1 MKRPIHLYIFVILSS
16 IACIL
21 RLFSAFVKTFNEEK
35 LRTAMQ
41 GAVGINVEELI
52 LVSRETANLQT
63 SMIQKIAAIA
73 MFGLLIAVIVF
84 LFMKKNELASY
95 LYIGYLFSTLLLNT
109 YNYLAG
115 KGIANLYSDAAFR
128 DVTAAGM
135 LGAYIFYIV
144 LFAIYFGVTVFF
156 HLRKPK
162 EQPSTAINSTDI

>member
-16 IACIL
+16 IASIL
-21 RLFSAFVKTFNEEK
+21 RLFSAFVSTFNEEQ

-41 GAVGINVEELI
+41 GAVGIDVEELI
-52 LVSRETANLQT
+52 LVSRETANLQN
-63 SMIQKIAAIA
+63 SILQKIAALVL
-73 MFGLLIAVIVF
+73 FGLLIAVIVF

-109 YNYLAG
+109 YNYLAS
-115 KGIANLYSDAAFR
+115 KGIANLYSDAGVR

-135 LGAYIFYIV
+135 LGAYIINIV

-162 EQPSTAINSTDI
+162 EKPSTAVNATDI

>member
-115 KGIANLYSDAAFR
+115 KDIANLYSDAAFR

>member
-1 MKRPIHLYIFVILSS
+1 MILSS
-16 IACIL
+16 IASIL
-21 RLFSAFVKTFNEEK
+21 RLFSAFVKTFNEERV
-35 LRTAMQ
+35 RTYTQ
-41 GAVGINVEELI
+41 GAVGVDVEELI

>member
-16 IACIL
+16 IASIL
-21 RLFSAFVKTFNEEK
+21 RLFSAFVSTFNEEQV
-35 LRTAMQ
+35 RSAMQ
-41 GAVGINVEELI
+41 GAVGINVEEYI
-52 LVSRETANLQT
+52 LVLRETANLQT
-63 SMIQKIAAIA
+63 SMIQKIAAIV

-95 LYIGYLFSTLLLNT
+95 LYIGYLFSTLLLHT

-115 KGIANLYSDAAFR
+115 KGIAQLYSEKGLS
-128 DVTAAGM
+128 DVTEAAT
-135 LGAYIFYIV
+135 LGVYALNIV
-144 LFAIYFGVTVFF
+144 LFAIYFGVTIFF

>member
-16 IACIL
+16 IASIL
-21 RLFSAFVKTFNEEK
+21 RLFSAFVSTFNEEQ
-35 LRTAMQ
+35 LRTYTQ
-41 GAVGINVEELI
+41 GAVGVDVEELI
-52 LVSRETANLQT
+52 LVSRETANLQN
-63 SMIQKIAAIA
+63 SILQKIAALVL
-73 MFGLLIAVIVF
+73 FGLLIAVIVF

-109 YNYLAG
+109 YNYLAS
-115 KGIANLYSDAAFR
+115 KGIANLYSDAGLR

-135 LGAYIFYIV
+135 LGAYIINIV
-144 LFAIYFGVTVFF
+144 LFAIYFGVTIFF

>member
-16 IACIL
+16 IAVIL
-21 RLFSAFVKTFNEEK
+21 RLFSSFVSTFNEEQV
-35 LRTAMQ
+35 RSAMQ
-41 GAVGINVEELI
+41 GAAGINVEEYI
-52 LVSRETANLQT
+52 LVLRETANLQT
-63 SMIQKIAAIA
+63 SMIQKIAAIV

-115 KGIANLYSDAAFR
+115 KGVAQLYSDAAFR

-135 LGAYIFYIV
+135 LGVYIFYIV

>member
-16 IACIL
+16 IASIL
-21 RLFSAFVKTFNEEK
+21 RLFSAFVSTFNEEQ
-35 LRTAMQ
+35 LRTYMQ
-41 GAVGINVEELI
+41 GAVGVDVEELI
-52 LVSRETANLQT
+52 LVSRETANFQT
-63 SMIQKIAAIA
+63 GIIQKIAALIL
-73 MFGLLIAVIVF
+73 FGLLIAVIVF

-109 YNYLAG
+109 YSYLAG
-115 KGIANLYSDAAFR
+115 KGIAQLYSDATMR

-135 LGAYIFYIV
+135 LGAYIINIV
-144 LFAIYFGVTVFF
+144 LFAIYFGVTIFF

>member
-16 IACIL
+16 IAVIL
-21 RLFSAFVKTFNEEK
+21 RLFSSFVSTFNEEQV
-35 LRTAMQ
+35 RSAMQ
-41 GAVGINVEELI
+41 GAAGINVEEYI
-52 LVSRETANLQT
+52 LVLRETANLQT
-63 SMIQKIAAIA
+63 SMIQKIAAIV

-115 KGIANLYSDAAFR
+115 KGVAQLYSDAAFR

-135 LGAYIFYIV
+135 LGVYIFYIV
-144 LFAIYFGVTVFF
+144 LFAIYFGLTVFF

>member
-16 IACIL
+16 IASIL
-21 RLFSAFVKTFNEEK
+21 KLFSAFVSTFNEEQ

-52 LVSRETANLQT
+52 LVSRETANHQT
-63 SMIQKIAAIA
+63 SMIQKIAALVLFA
-73 MFGLLIAVIVF
+73 LLIAVIVF
-84 LFMKKNELASY
+84 LFLKKNELASY

-109 YNYLAG
+109 YNYLAS
-115 KGIANLYSDAAFR
+115 KGIANLYSDAGVR

-135 LGAYIFYIV
+135 LGAYILNIV
-144 LFAIYFGVTVFF
+144 LFAIYFGVTIFF

-162 EQPSTAINSTDI
+162 EKPSTAVNATDI

>member
-16 IACIL
+16 IASIL
-21 RLFSAFVKTFNEEK
+21 RLFSAFVSTFNEEQV
-35 LRTAMQ
+35 RTVMQ
-41 GAVGINVEELI
+41 GAVGIDVEELI
-52 LVSRETANLQT
+52 LVSRETANFQT
-63 SMIQKIAAIA
+63 GIIQKIAALV
-73 MFGLLIAVIVF
+73 MFGLLITVIVF

-109 YNYLAG
+109 YNYLAS
-115 KGIANLYSDAAFR
+115 KGIANLYSDAGVR

-135 LGAYIFYIV
+135 LGAYIINIV

-162 EQPSTAINSTDI
+162 EKPSTAVNATDI

>member
-16 IACIL
+16 IASIL
-21 RLFSAFVKTFNEEK
+21 RLFSAFVSTFNEEQ
-35 LRTAMQ
+35 LRTYTQ
-41 GAVGINVEELI
+41 GAVGVDVEELI
-52 LVSRETANLQT
+52 LVLRETANLQN
-63 SMIQKIAAIA
+63 SILQKIAALVL
-73 MFGLLIAVIVF
+73 FVLLIAVIVF

-115 KGIANLYSDAAFR
+115 KGIANLYSDAAWR
-128 DVTAAGM
+128 DVAATGM
-135 LGAYIFYIV
+135 LGTYIFKIV

>member
-16 IACIL
+16 IAVIL
-21 RLFSAFVKTFNEEK
+21 RLFSSFVSTFNEEQV
-35 LRTAMQ
+35 RSAMQ
-41 GAVGINVEELI
+41 GAVGINVEEYI
-52 LVSRETANLQT
+52 LVLRETANLQT
-63 SMIQKIAAIA
+63 SMIQKIAAIV

-84 LFMKKNELASY
+84 LFLKKNELASY

-115 KGIANLYSDAAFR
+115 KGVAQLYSDAAFR
-128 DVTAAGM
+128 DGTAATM
-135 LGAYIFYIV
+135 LGGYIINII
-144 LFAIYFGVTVFF
+144 LFSIYFGVTVFF

>member
-21 RLFSAFVKTFNEEK
+21 RLFSAFVSTFNEEQ
-35 LRTAMQ
+35 LRTYTQ
-41 GAVGINVEELI
+41 GAVGVDVEELI
-52 LVSRETANLQT
+52 LVSRETANLQN
-63 SMIQKIAAIA
+63 SILQKIAALVL
-73 MFGLLIAVIVF
+73 FGLLIGVIVF

-109 YNYLAG
+109 YNYLAS
-115 KGIANLYSDAAFR
+115 KGIANLYSDAGLR

-135 LGAYIFYIV
+135 LWAYILNIV
-144 LFAIYFGVTVFF
+144 LFAIYFGVTIFF

>member
-16 IACIL
+16 IASIL
-21 RLFSAFVKTFNEEK
+21 RLFSAFVSTFNEER
-35 LRTAMQ
+35 LRTSVQ
-41 GAVGINVEELI
+41 GVVGIDVEELI

-63 SMIQKIAAIA
+63 GIIQKTAALV

-95 LYIGYLFSTLLLNT
+95 LYIGYLFSTLLLT
-109 YNYLAG
+109 YSYLAG
-115 KGIANLYSDAAFR
+115 KGIANLYSDAALR

-135 LGAYIFYIV
+135 LGAYILNIV

-162 EQPSTAINSTDI
+162 EKPSTAINSTDI

>member
-1 MKRPIHLYIFVILSS
+1 MKRPIHLYIFVVLSS
-16 IACIL
+16 IASIL
-21 RLFSAFVKTFNEEK
+21 RLFSAFVSTFNEEQV
-35 LRTAMQ
+35 RTVMQ
-41 GAVGINVEELI
+41 GAVGVDVEEFI

-63 SMIQKIAAIA
+63 GIIQKIAALVL
-73 MFGLLIAVIVF
+73 FGLLITVIVF

-109 YNYLAG
+109 YNFLAS
-115 KGIANLYSDAAFR
+115 KGIAQLYSDAGLR

-135 LGAYIFYIV
+135 LGAYILNIV

-162 EQPSTAINSTDI
+162 EQPSTAINATDI

>member
-16 IACIL
+16 IASIL
-21 RLFSAFVKTFNEEK
+21 RLFSAFVKTFNEEQ

-41 GAVGINVEELI
+41 GAVGIDVEELI
-52 LVSRETANLQT
+52 LVSRETANLQN
-63 SMIQKIAAIA
+63 SILQKIAALVL
-73 MFGLLIAVIVF
+73 FGLLIAVIVF
-84 LFMKKNELASY
+84 LFKKKNELASY

-109 YNYLAG
+109 YNYLAS
-115 KGIANLYSDAAFR
+115 KGIANLYSDAGVR

-135 LGAYIFYIV
+135 LGAYIINIV
-144 LFAIYFGVTVFF
+144 LFAIYFGVTIFF

>member
-16 IACIL
+16 IASIL
-21 RLFSAFVKTFNEEK
+21 RLFSAFVKTFNEEQ

-41 GAVGINVEELI
+41 GAVGIDVEELI
-52 LVSRETANLQT
+52 LVSRETANLQN
-63 SMIQKIAAIA
+63 SILQKIAALVL
-73 MFGLLIAVIVF
+73 FGLLIAVIVF

-109 YNYLAG
+109 YNYLAS
-115 KGIANLYSDAAFR
+115 KGIANLYSDAGLR

-135 LGAYIFYIV
+135 LWAYILNIV
-144 LFAIYFGVTVFF
+144 LFAIYFGVTIFF

-162 EQPSTAINSTDI
+162 EKPSTAIN

>member
-16 IACIL
+16 IASIL
-21 RLFSAFVKTFNEEK
+21 RLFSAFVSTFNEEQ

-41 GAVGINVEELI
+41 GAVGIDVEELI
-52 LVSRETANLQT
+52 LVSRETANLQN
-63 SMIQKIAAIA
+63 SILQKIAALV

-128 DVTAAGM
+128 DGTAAGM
-135 LGAYIFYIV
+135 LGAYILNVV
-144 LFAIYFGVTVFF
+144 LFAIYFGVTIFF

-162 EQPSTAINSTDI
+162 EKPSTAVNATDI

>member
-16 IACIL
+16 IAVIL
-21 RLFSAFVKTFNEEK
+21 RLFSSFVSTFNEEQV
-35 LRTAMQ
+35 RSAMQ
-41 GAVGINVEELI
+41 GAAGINVEEYI
-52 LVSRETANLQT
+52 LVLRETANLQT
-63 SMIQKIAAIA
+63 SMLQKIAAIV

-115 KGIANLYSDAAFR
+115 KGVAQLYSDAAFR

-135 LGAYIFYIV
+135 LGVYIFYIV
-144 LFAIYFGVTVFF
+144 LFAIYFGLTVFF

>member
-16 IACIL
+16 IASIL
-21 RLFSAFVKTFNEEK
+21 RLFSAFVSTFNEEQ
-35 LRTAMQ
+35 LRTYMQ
-41 GAVGINVEELI
+41 GAVGVDVEELI
-52 LVSRETANLQT
+52 LVSRETANLQN
-63 SMIQKIAAIA
+63 SILQKIAAIA

-115 KGIANLYSDAAFR
+115 KGIAQLYLDATMR

-135 LGAYIFYIV
+135 LGAYILNIV
-144 LFAIYFGVTVFF
+144 LFAIYFGVTIFF

-162 EQPSTAINSTDI
+162 EKPSTAINSTDI

>member
-16 IACIL
+16 IASIL
-21 RLFSAFVKTFNEEK
+21 RLFSAFVKTFNEEQ

-41 GAVGINVEELI
+41 GAVGIDVEELI
-52 LVSRETANLQT
+52 LVSRETANLQN
-63 SMIQKIAAIA
+63 SILQKIAALVL
-73 MFGLLIAVIVF
+73 FGLLIAVIVF

-109 YNYLAG
+109 YNYLAS
-115 KGIANLYSDAAFR
+115 KGIANLYSDAGLR

-135 LGAYIFYIV
+135 LGAYVINIV
-144 LFAIYFGVTVFF
+144 LFAIYFGVTIFF

>member
-16 IACIL
+16 IASIL
-21 RLFSAFVKTFNEEK
+21 RLFSAFVSTFNEEQ
-35 LRTAMQ
+35 LRTYTQ
-41 GAVGINVEELI
+41 GAVGVDVEELI
-52 LVSRETANLQT
+52 LVSRETANLQN
-63 SMIQKIAAIA
+63 SILQKIAALVL
-73 MFGLLIAVIVF
+73 FVLLIAVIVF

-115 KGIANLYSDAAFR
+115 KGIANLYSDAAWR
-128 DVTAAGM
+128 DVAATGM
-135 LGAYIFYIV
+135 LGTYIFKIV

>member
-16 IACIL
+16 IAVIL
-21 RLFSAFVKTFNEEK
+21 RLFSAFVSTFNEERV
-35 LRTAMQ
+35 RTAMQ
-41 GAVGINVEELI
+41 GAVGINVEEYI
-52 LVSRETANLQT
+52 LVLRETANLQT
-63 SMIQKIAAIA
+63 GIIQKIAALV

-115 KGIANLYSDAAFR
+115 KGIANLYSDAGVR

-135 LGAYIFYIV
+135 LGAYIINIV
-144 LFAIYFGVTVFF
+144 LFAIYFGVTIFF

>member
-21 RLFSAFVKTFNEEK
+21 RLFSAFVSTFNEEQ
-35 LRTAMQ
+35 LRTYTQ
-41 GAVGINVEELI
+41 GAVGVDVEELI
-52 LVSRETANLQT
+52 LVSRETANLQN
-63 SMIQKIAAIA
+63 SILQKIAALVL
-73 MFGLLIAVIVF
+73 FVLLIAVIVF

-115 KGIANLYSDAAFR
+115 KGIANLYSDAAWR
-128 DVTAAGM
+128 DVAATGM
-135 LGAYIFYIV
+135 LGTYIFKIV

>member
-16 IACIL
+16 IAVIL
-21 RLFSAFVKTFNEEK
+21 RLFSSFVSTFNEEQV
-35 LRTAMQ
+35 RSAMQ
-41 GAVGINVEELI
+41 GAAGINVEELI

-63 SMIQKIAAIA
+63 SMIQKIAAIV

-115 KGIANLYSDAAFR
+115 KGVAQLYSDAAFR

-135 LGAYIFYIV
+135 LGVYIFYIV

>member
-21 RLFSAFVKTFNEEK
+21 RLFSAFVSTFNDEQ
-35 LRTAMQ
+35 LRTYTQ
-41 GAVGINVEELI
+41 GAVGVDVEELI
-52 LVSRETANLQT
+52 LVSRETANLQN
-63 SMIQKIAAIA
+63 SILQKIAALVL
-73 MFGLLIAVIVF
+73 FVLLIAVIVF

-115 KGIANLYSDAAFR
+115 KGIANLYSDAAWR
-128 DVTAAGM
+128 DVAAAGM
-135 LGAYIFYIV
+135 LGAYILNIV
-144 LFAIYFGVTVFF
+144 LFAIYFGVTIFF

>member
-21 RLFSAFVKTFNEEK
+21 RLFSAFVSTFNEEQ

-41 GAVGINVEELI
+41 GAVGIDVEELI

-84 LFMKKNELASY
+84 LFKKKNELASY

-109 YNYLAG
+109 YNYLAS
-115 KGIANLYSDAAFR
+115 KGIANLYSDAGVR

-135 LGAYIFYIV
+135 LGAYIINIV
-144 LFAIYFGVTVFF
+144 LFAIYFGVTIFF

>member
-16 IACIL
+16 IAVIL
-21 RLFSAFVKTFNEEK
+21 RLFSAFVSTFNEEQV
-35 LRTAMQ
+35 RTAMQ
-41 GAVGINVEELI
+41 GAVGIDVEELI
-52 LVSRETANLQT
+52 LVSRETANFQT
-63 SMIQKIAAIA
+63 GIIQKIAALV

-115 KGIANLYSDAAFR
+115 KGIANLYSDAGVR

-135 LGAYIFYIV
+135 LGAYIINIV
-144 LFAIYFGVTVFF
+144 LFAIYFGVTIFS

>member
-16 IACIL
+16 IASIL
-21 RLFSAFVKTFNEEK
+21 RLFSAFVSTFNEEQ
-35 LRTAMQ
+35 LRSSMQ
-41 GAVGINVEELI
+41 GAVGIDVEELI
-52 LVSRETANLQT
+52 LVSRETANLQNG
-63 SMIQKIAAIA
+63 MLQKIVAVVL
-73 MFGLLIAVIVF
+73 FGLLIAVIVF

-115 KGIANLYSDAAFR
+115 KGVAQLYSDAAFR

-135 LGAYIFYIV
+135 LGVYIFYIV
-144 LFAIYFGVTVFF
+144 LFAIYFGLTVFF

>member
-16 IACIL
+16 IASIL
-21 RLFSAFVKTFNEEK
+21 RLFSAFVSTFNEEQ
-35 LRTAMQ
+35 LRTYMQ
-41 GAVGINVEELI
+41 GAVGVDVEELI
-52 LVSRETANLQT
+52 LVSRETANLQN
-63 SMIQKIAAIA
+63 SILQKIAALVL
-73 MFGLLIAVIVF
+73 FGLLIAVIVF

-128 DVTAAGM
+128 DGTAAGM
-135 LGAYIFYIV
+135 LGAYILNIV
-144 LFAIYFGVTVFF
+144 LFAIYFGVTIFF

>member
-21 RLFSAFVKTFNEEK
+21 RLFSAFVSTFNEEQ

-115 KGIANLYSDAAFR
+115 KGIANLYSDAAWR
-128 DVTAAGM
+128 DVAATGM
-135 LGAYIFYIV
+135 LGTYIFKIV

>member
-16 IACIL
+16 IASIL
-21 RLFSAFVKTFNEEK
+21 RLFNAFVSTFNEEQV
-35 LRTAMQ
+35 RTAMQ
-41 GAVGINVEELI
+41 GAVGIDVEELI

-95 LYIGYLFSTLLLNT
+95 LYIGYLFSTLLLST

-115 KGIANLYSDAAFR
+115 KGVAQLYSDAAFR

-135 LGAYIFYIV
+135 LGAYILNIV
-144 LFAIYFGVTVFF
+144 LFAIYFGVTIFF

-162 EQPSTAINSTDI
+162 EQASTAINSTDI

>member
-16 IACIL
+16 IASIL
-21 RLFSAFVKTFNEEK
+21 RLFSAFVKTFNEEQ

-41 GAVGINVEELI
+41 GAVGIDVEELI
-52 LVSRETANLQT
+52 LVSRETANLQN
-63 SMIQKIAAIA
+63 SILQKIAALVL
-73 MFGLLIAVIVF
+73 FGLLIAVIVF
-84 LFMKKNELASY
+84 LFMKKKELASY

-109 YNYLAG
+109 YNYLAS
-115 KGIANLYSDAAFR
+115 KGIANLYSDAGVR

-135 LGAYIFYIV
+135 LGAYIINIV
-144 LFAIYFGVTVFF
+144 LFAIYFGVTIFF

>member
-16 IACIL
+16 IASIL
-21 RLFSAFVKTFNEEK
+21 RLFNAFVSTFNEEQ
-35 LRTAMQ
+35 LRTYTQ
-41 GAVGINVEELI
+41 GAVGVDVEELI
-52 LVSRETANLQT
+52 LVSRETANFQT
-63 SMIQKIAAIA
+63 SMIHKIAAIA

-84 LFMKKNELASY
+84 LFMKKNEMASY

-115 KGIANLYSDAAFR
+115 KGIAQLYSDAAFR
-128 DVTAAGM
+128 DVTAATM
-135 LGAYIFYIV
+135 LGGYIINIV

>member
-16 IACIL
+16 IASIL
-21 RLFSAFVKTFNEEK
+21 RLFSAFVKTFNEEQ

-41 GAVGINVEELI
+41 GAVGIDVEELI
-52 LVSRETANLQT
+52 LVSRETANLQN
-63 SMIQKIAAIA
+63 SILQKIAALVL
-73 MFGLLIAVIVF
+73 FGLLIAVIVF

-109 YNYLAG
+109 YNYLAS
-115 KGIANLYSDAAFR
+115 KGIANLYSDAGLR

-135 LGAYIFYIV
+135 LWAYILNIV
-144 LFAIYFGVTVFF
+144 LFAIYFGVTIFF

-162 EQPSTAINSTDI
+162 EKPSTAINSTDI